1 MAAPL
6 VSVLIPTYNGADFIA
21 ETLSSVLGQSFSDFE
36 LIVGDDGSTDR
47 TVEIARAATLGDPR
61 VQVLVYDRNIGSFN
75 SVNRLFALARG
86 RYVKYLLQD
95 DLIDPTAIETF
106 VAALESDPRIMLAT
120 SRRRLIDEH
129 GARLPD
135 GPHSAPITTTAGVV
149 DGRELGDYVLCNM
162 LNVIG
167 ELSTALF
174 RRDVELGDPPLS
186 IDTREMVANGDIA
199 LWLKLLARGDAYYT
213 PEELS
218 SFRQHPQQ
226 SSRLEDVHAGGLAE
240 WPVMVDRARALGFLA
255 DPARERQAHVRI
267 ARSAV
272 DLLARFAGTER
283 EARVLEVLYLTTARL
298 AEMHGADAG
307 PAGDLARLHG
317 AAFRDRLAR
326 PLDDELP
333 ALRHRSPVAEAAV
346 AEPAAEPAA
355 VTAAVEGLRTLAR
368 TGAARRFIALVP
380 PEHLAD
386 AEPLYAEALAAGDDF
401 DLELVPAAD
410 VDDVRQPGWILVRA
424 A

>member
-6 VSVLIPTYNGADFIA
+6 VSVLIPTYNGEDFIA
-21 ETLSSVLGQSFSDFE
+21 ETIASVLSQTWSDFE

-47 TVEIARAATLGDPR
+47 TVEIVRAATLGDPR
-61 VQVLVYDRNIGSFN
+61 AQVLVYDRNIGSFN

-95 DLIDPTAIETF
+95 DLLDPAAIETF
-106 VAALESDPRIMLAT
+106 VAALEAEPRIMLAT

-135 GPHSAPITTTAGVV
+135 GPHSAPITDTSGVI
-149 DGRELGDYVLCNM
+149 DGRELGDFVLTNM

-167 ELSTALF
+167 ELSTSLF
-174 RRDVELGDPPLS
+174 RRDIELGDPPLS

-226 SSRLEDVHAGGLAE
+226 SSRLDDVHAGGLAE

-272 DLLARFAGTER
+272 DLLARFAGTDLEER
-283 EARVLEVLYLTTARL
+283 ILEVLYLTTARL
-298 AEMHGADAG
+298 AEMRDGAPA
-307 PAGDLARLHG
+307 PAGDLARFH
-317 AAFRDRLAR
+317 AEPFRSRLSR
-326 PLDDELP
+326 PLDAGLP
-333 ALRHRSPVAEAAV
+333 VLRHRPPVAEAAV
-346 AEPAAEPAA
+346 AEPAADPAA
-355 VTAAVEGLRTLAR
+355 VAAAVEALRTLFR
-368 TGAARRFIALVP
+368 EGAARRYIALVP
-380 PEHLAD
+380 PEHLES

-410 VDDVRQPGWILVRA
+410 VEDIRQPGWILVRA

>member
-21 ETLSSVLGQSFSDFE
+21 ETLSSVLDQSFSDFE

-106 VAALESDPRIMLAT
+106 VAALEADPRIMLAT

-135 GPHSAPITTTAGVV
+135 GPHSAPITTTAGVI

-298 AEMHGADAG
+298 AEMHAAEAG

-317 AAFRDRLAR
+317 ATFRDRLAR

-333 ALRHRSPVAEAAV
+333 VLRHRSPVAEAAV

-380 PEHLAD
+380 PEHLSA

-401 DLELVPAAD
+401 DLELVPAAA